1 MPIKKLTLGLGLLM
15 AGAVT
20 VQAETY
26 RIRQGD
32 TISEIAARF
41 HVKTRDILSANG
53 LTANSNLKLGR
64 VLVIPSASSTSDRR
78 TSREVPSRGGTY
90 VVRNGD
96 HDWSIAKKHGIMPSQ
111 LRRMNPGLDWRSLQI
126 GQRIVVPGSGAAAS
140 SYTSSSKASRV
151 EKISS
156 VGSYKVRE
164 GDNDWIIARRL
175 DTKPSV
181 LRRLNPGVNW
191 NRVQIGQSL
200 RVPGSGGG
208 SSSAPVATTAS
219 IARIRSRYAVVSRD
233 DATIRRN
240 PSTNAEAIVTVPSGT
255 RVTVLDRDGDWYR
268 LRFPK
273 GTEGW
278 MRGDLIQAA
287 HAPREVVVASRRER
301 KAKRKSSY
309 VASSK
314 PSTRRKSS
322 RQAQFTQE
330 STYAMSVSNGN
341 GSSQDRILSKAQ
353 SMRGVRYRWG
363 ASSRSATDCSGFTS
377 QVFRSNGYRLPR
389 TSAEQSRTGAKVDRS
404 SLRPGDLVFFKTR
417 RGTRVSHVGIYTG
430 NGKFIH
436 ASSGGGKVQIN
447 SLSDGYYNKR
457 FVTARRV
464 VKGSKKSASKKS
476 SSKKLDVPAKFPDK
490 VPSLESTDRGE

>member
-1 MPIKKLTLGLGLLM
+1 MPIKKLTLGLGLLL

-41 HVKTRDILSANG
+41 HVKSRDILQANG
-53 LTANSNLKLGR
+53 LTAKSNLKLGR
-64 VLVIPSASSTSDRR
+64 ALIIPSASKSSDRR
-78 TSREVPSRGGTY
+78 ANHDVPARAGTY

-96 HDWSIAKKHGIMPSQ
+96 HDWSIAKKHGVNPSQ
-111 LRRMNPGLDWRSLQI
+111 LRKLNPGLDWRSLQI
-126 GQRIVVPGSGAAAS
+126 GQRIVVPGAGAAPSYS
-140 SYTSSSKASRV
+140 SQASRV

-156 VGSYKVRE
+156 VGTYKVRE

-175 DTKPSV
+175 DIKASV
-181 LRRLNPGVNW
+181 LRRLNPSVNW
-191 NRVQIGQSL
+191 DRVQIGQAL

-208 SSSAPVATTAS
+208 SVSSSTPHVALTGNVS
-219 IARIRSRYAVVSRD
+219 RIRSRFAIVARE

-240 PSTNAEAIVTVPSGT
+240 PSTNAEAITTVDSGT

-278 MRGDLIQAA
+278 MRGDLLKSAT
-287 HAPREVVVASRRER
+287 APREVVVASRRER
-301 KAKRKSSY
+301 KAKRASSY
-309 VASSK
+309 VAKKSTPRRSSSK
-314 PSTRRKSS
+314 R
-322 RQAQFTQE
+322 AQFTQE
-330 STYAMSVSNGN
+330 STYAMEVSG
-341 GSSQDRILSKAQ
+341 GGDSQDRILNKAQ

-377 QVFRSNGYRLPR
+377 QVFRSNGYRIPR
-389 TSAEQSRTGAKVDRS
+389 TSAEQSRAGAKVDRS

-436 ASSGGGKVQIN
+436 ASSGGGKVQVN

-464 VKGSKKSASKKS
+464 VKGSKKSTKKS
-476 SSKKLDVPAKFPDK
+476 TSKQLETPAKFPDK
-490 VPSLESTDRGE
+490 VPPLD

>member
-1 MPIKKLTLGLGLLM
+1 MPIKKLTLGLGLLL

-41 HVKTRDILSANG
+41 HVKSRDILQANG
-53 LTANSNLKLGR
+53 LTAKSNLKLGR
-64 VLVIPSASSTSDRR
+64 ALVIPSASKSSDRHAKR
-78 TSREVPSRGGTY
+78 SVPSRAGTY

-96 HDWSIAKKHGIMPSQ
+96 HDWSIAKKHGTVASQ
-111 LRRMNPGLDWRSLQI
+111 LRKLNPGLDWRSLQI
-126 GQRIVVPGSGAAAS
+126 GQRIVVPGAGAAPS
-140 SYTSSSKASRV
+140 HTSSKASRV

-156 VGSYKVRE
+156 VGTYKVRE

-175 DTKPSV
+175 DIKATV
-181 LRRLNPGVNW
+181 LRRLNPSVNW
-191 NRVQIGQSL
+191 DRVQIGQTL
-200 RVPGSGGG
+200 RVPGSGAG
-208 SSSAPVATTAS
+208 SVNATAKVAATAS
-219 IARIRSRYAVVSRD
+219 RIRSRYAIVARE

-240 PSTNAEAIVTVPSGT
+240 PSTNAAAVTTVDAGT

-278 MRGDLIQAA
+278 MRGDLLKAA
-287 HAPREVVVASRRER
+287 AAPREVIVASRRER
-301 KAKRKSSY
+301 KAKATNRY
-309 VASSK
+309 VATKKSTPRRSSSAK
-314 PSTRRKSS
+314 RP
-322 RQAQFTQE
+322 QFTQE
-330 STYAMSVSNGN
+330 STYAMEVSNG
-341 GSSQDRILSKAQ
+341 GSQDRILSKAQ

-377 QVFRSNGYRLPR
+377 QVFRSNGYRIPR

-436 ASSGGGKVQIN
+436 ASSGGGKVQVN

-457 FVTARRV
+457 YVTARRV
-464 VKGSKKSASKKS
+464 VKGSSKKVAKKT
-476 SSKKLDVPAKFPDK
+476 SKKLETPSRFPDQ

>member
-1 MPIKKLTLGLGLLM
+1 MPIKKLTLGLGLLL

-41 HVKTRDILSANG
+41 HVKSSDILQANG
-53 LTANSNLKLGR
+53 LTAKSNLKLGR
-64 VLVIPSASSTSDRR
+64 KLIIPSASKSSDRR
-78 TSREVPSRGGTY
+78 ASNSVPSRAGTY

-96 HDWSIAKKHGIMPSQ
+96 HDWSIAKKHGIVASQ
-111 LRRMNPGLDWRSLQI
+111 LRRMNPSVNWRSLQI
-126 GQRIVVPGSGAAAS
+126 GQRISVPGGGAS
-140 SYTSSSKASRV
+140 SNSSYSAKASRT

-156 VGSYKVRE
+156 VGTYKVRE

-175 DTKPSV
+175 DTKTSI

-191 NRVQIGQSL
+191 NRVQIGQAI

-208 SSSAPVATTAS
+208 SASSARVAVVGDVS
-219 IARIRSRYAVVSRD
+219 RLRSRYAVVARPDS
-233 DATIRRN
+233 TIRRQ
-240 PSTNAEAIVTVPSGT
+240 PSTRAEAVTTVDAGT

-278 MRGDLIQAA
+278 MRGDLLKAA
-287 HAPREVVVASRRER
+287 SAPREVIVASRRER
-301 KAKRKSSY
+301 KAKRTSTYVAKSSPRR
-309 VASSK
+309 SSSTKRK
-314 PSTRRKSS
+314 P
-322 RQAQFTQE
+322 QYTQE
-330 STYAMSVSNGN
+330 STYAMTVSGD
-341 GSSQDRILSKAQ
+341 GSSQDKILSKAQ

-377 QVFRSNGYRLPR
+377 QVFRSNGYRIPR
-389 TSAEQSRTGAKVDRS
+389 TSAEQSRAGAKVDRS
-404 SLRPGDLVFFKTR
+404 SLRPGDLVFFRTR

-457 FVTARRV
+457 YVTARRV
-464 VKGSKKSASKKS
+464 VKGGSKKS
-476 SSKKLDVPAKFPDK
+476 SSKKAAKNLDVPAKFPEN
-490 VPSLESTDRGE
+490 VPPID